1 MRGLGAPRVRG
12 IRSDFGAAVAEA
24 AILEEAK

>member
-1 MRGLGAPRVRG
+1 MGCLGAPRVRG

-24 AILEEAK
+24 VILEEAK